1 MKYEEFE
8 RCVELTSDDV
18 VNIVNEVLKP
28 ELVAVMEVEKQWFR
42 QRLTPLI
49 KAKWPQPLLEMEEQL
64 EQALNSQVLLL
75 GPVHL
80 KGMPVVPSAR
90 LDGATVSDLR
100 VFGVIDAETEVELAQ
115 RIRDVNGRM
124 DRVYKRKRELAYLL
138 GALKTRGDLEDMAP
152 KWSQYLTD
160 VPFELREKF
169 LELSDTRVTQVKEG
183 IEKWK
188 SKQ

>member
-18 VNIVNEVLKP
+18 ANIVNAAIKP
-28 ELVAVMEVEKQWFR
+28 ELDAVVEVEKQWFR

-49 KAKWPQPLLEMEEQL
+49 KAKWPQPLFELEEQL
-64 EQALNSQVLLL
+64 EQALNSQTLLL
-75 GPVHL
+75 GAVCL
-80 KGMPVVPSAR
+80 KGMPVVPNTR

-100 VFGVIDAETEVELAQ
+100 VFGVIDAETEVELAE
-115 RIRDVNGRM
+115 RIRDVNGRIEA
-124 DRVYKRKRELAYLL
+124 VYKRKRELAYLL
-138 GALKTRGDLEDMAP
+138 GALKTRGDLEDVAP

-169 LELSDTRVTQVKEG
+169 LKLSDTCGTQVKEG